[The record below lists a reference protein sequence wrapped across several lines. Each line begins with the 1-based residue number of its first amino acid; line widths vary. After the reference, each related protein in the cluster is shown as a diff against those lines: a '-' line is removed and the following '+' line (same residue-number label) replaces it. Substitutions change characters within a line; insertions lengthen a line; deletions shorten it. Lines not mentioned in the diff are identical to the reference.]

1 MDLGNKNT
9 VILGHPWL
17 TRTNP
22 LIDWTARTVRMRG
35 TPTPKHDDPR
45 ILEQRY
51 LLRYLHALERDN
63 SEFAAR
69 IYAQQR
75 NETTLRRVL
84 GKDHPHIQKLT
95 LSTAL
100 AQAAEKVEQK
110 LPPQYAKYAKVFDEP
125 KGGELPPRRPFDHGI
140 ELKETFIPKV
150 AQSYPMNPKE
160 LEACKVFIDE
170 HLKSGKIRKS
180 HSPQASPFF
189 FVQKKDGGLRLC
201 QDYRY
206 LNEHTVKNAYPLPL
220 ISTLIN
226 KLKGAKYFSKMDI
239 RWGYNN
245 IHIKEGDEWKAAFT
259 TPFGLYEPLV
269 MFFGQCNSPPT
280 FQAFMDSTFGDM
292 IAEGWLIIYMD
303 DVLVSAET
311 LEECQERT
319 KRVLDRMKEEDLH
332 LKLAKCAFDQT
343 EVEYLGLVVRKGEI
357 LMDPTKLKAIEQWEP
372 PKLVKVVRSFIGFCN
387 FY

>member
-1 MDLGNKNT
+1 MNLGNKNT

-35 TPTPKHDDPR
+35 TPIPRHNDPR

-51 LLRYLHALERDN
+51 LLRYLHAIEKDH
-63 SEFAAR
+63 SELAAR
-69 IYAQQR
+69 VYAQQR
-75 NETTLRRVL
+75 NAATLRRVL
-84 GKDHPHIQKLT
+84 GKDHLHIRKLT

-100 AQAAEKVEQK
+100 AQATERVERK

-150 AQSYPMNPKE
+150 AKSYPMNPKE
-160 LEACKVFIDE
+160 TEACRAFINE

-180 HSPQASPFF
+180 RSPQASPFF
-189 FVQKKDGGLRLC
+189 FVQKKDSGLRPC

-220 ISTLIN
+220 ITILID

-239 RWGYNN
+239 
-245 IHIKEGDEWKAAFT
+245 
-259 TPFGLYEPLV
+259 
-269 MFFGQCNSPPT
+269 
-280 FQAFMDSTFGDM
+280 
-292 IAEGWLIIYMD
+292 
-303 DVLVSAET
+303 
-311 LEECQERT
+311 
-319 KRVLDRMKEEDLH
+319 
-332 LKLAKCAFDQT
+332 
-343 EVEYLGLVVRKGEI
+343 
-357 LMDPTKLKAIEQWEP
+357 
-372 PKLVKVVRSFIGFCN
+372 
-387 FY
+387 